1 MSPRHWHKHFLNR
14 YPHYVPHRTHLEVS
28 KTTLHPHNNPKSQ
41 LNSIICRKYATFALP
56 RRDARVAEE
65 ARLESVCTP
74 KAYRGFESLSLRKV
88 RKKRRQVY
96 LNAVF
101 YFAPCIAPPQA
112 GRDVRALRANP
123 STPLL
128 FVNKMSHTSLIKL
141 PFLNYF

>member
-1 MSPRHWHKHFLNR
+1 
-14 YPHYVPHRTHLEVS
+14 
-28 KTTLHPHNNPKSQ
+28 
-41 LNSIICRKYATFALP
+41 
-56 RRDARVAEE
+56 
-65 ARLESVCTP
+65 
-74 KAYRGFESLSLRKV
+74 V